1 MIQKQVTFN
10 LKQIVSF
17 IVMLVLLTYSFTAGG
32 IKNYIFQSVAVV
44 IAAFGVI
51 LVGMFFV
58 SSGRF
63 AKRSLPIIVLAFLC
77 IAVILI
83 NRNGNF
89 SRGVYENDFVIIAS
103 FIFLVL
109 AMNVKEWHMP
119 FIFISV
125 AWVLLHSTV
134 TILEY
139 AIPGFYTSS
148 ILPLFKS
155 AMYYNDLIWVFSI
168 GKIPGLAGHFST
180 NGIYLSVGLV
190 ILSVCL
196 MNRRN
201 KRKLPLIILVVITA
215 IALLLTGK
223 RAVLIFGAVGIF
235 IAYFCLNADK
245 PSKRIVKII
254 GVVILIVLLFF
265 IARTFIPALD
275 NFINRFI
282 ETSERGDI
290 TTGRGELNSVAVRFF
305 AENPIIGIGWD
316 HYKYYYLAV
325 YNKLLN
331 AHNVFLQLFAENGI
345 LGAAPFFGL
354 FVLLYVRAIRALL
367 RYVKTEAEKD
377 PACTLALTLSISMQT
392 MFLLYCLTGNPL
404 YDSQM
409 LIPYLCSCAM
419 GEYYILRIN
428 RKREG

>member
-1 MIQKQVTFN
+1 MITVAFYDTKEYD
-10 LKQIVSF
+10 KPSF
-17 IVMLVLLTYSFTAGG
+17 EHYGRLHDIRFRFLETKLNEDTVDLAKGCDAVCVFVNDTVNDAVIGRLHAYGVRLIALRSAGY
-32 IKNYIFQSVAVV
+32 NNVDLQS
-44 IAAFGVI
+44 AFGKIHV
-51 LVGMFFV
+51 VRV
-58 SSGRF
+58 PAYS
-63 AKRSLPIIVLAFLC
+63 PY
-77 IAVILI
+77 AVA
-83 NRNGNF
+83 
-89 SRGVYENDFVIIAS
+89 E
-103 FIFLVL
+103 
-109 AMNVKEWHMP
+109 H
-119 FIFISV
+119 
-125 AWVLLHSTV
+125 
-134 TILEY
+134 
-139 AIPGFYTSS
+139 
-148 ILPLFKS
+148 
-155 AMYYNDLIWVFSI
+155 
-168 GKIPGLAGHFST
+168 
-180 NGIYLSVGLV
+180 
-190 ILSVCL
+190 
-196 MNRRN
+196 
-201 KRKLPLIILVVITA
+201 A

-290 TTGRGELNSVAVRFF
+290 TTGRGELSSVAVRFF

-331 AHNVFLQLFAENGI
+331 AHNVFLQLLAENGI

-419 GEYYILRIN
+419 GEYYILRKKK
-428 RKREG
+428 KREG